1 MIAPVMIFAAA
12 PLGTGTVRV
21 TPAARKPSIRN
32 SGSPVA
38 AEACPSMVHSCVPVE
53 ELQIGRLSR
62 VGYQMLGQGVV
73 GGQRGRVEMPVRGQR
88 VRGETGDHHLGLGI
102 DVDGLTMNATG

>member
-1 MIAPVMIFAAA
+1 
-12 PLGTGTVRV
+12 
-21 TPAARKPSIRN
+21 
-32 SGSPVA
+32 
-38 AEACPSMVHSCVPVE
+38 MVHSCVPVE